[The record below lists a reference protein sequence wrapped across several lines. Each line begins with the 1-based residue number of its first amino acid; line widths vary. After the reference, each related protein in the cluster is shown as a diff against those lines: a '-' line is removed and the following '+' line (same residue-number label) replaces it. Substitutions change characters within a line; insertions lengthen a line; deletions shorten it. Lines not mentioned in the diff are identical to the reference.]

1 VKDAAHPAEIQKVLD
16 EYEDIFQEP
25 NTLPPTIPF
34 DHSIHLLPR
43 APPVNIRSYR
53 YSPAQKD
60 ETEKQLQ
67 GMLQSGIIKSSN
79 SPYASPILLVRK
91 KDETSRFCVDYRQLN
106 AQTIKNKHPM
116 PVVEELIDELAGAH

>member
-1 VKDAAHPAEIQKVLD
+1 
-16 EYEDIFQEP
+16 
-25 NTLPPTIPF
+25 
-34 DHSIHLLPR
+34 
-43 APPVNIRSYR
+43 
-53 YSPAQKD
+53 
-60 ETEKQLQ
+60 
-67 GMLQSGIIKSSN
+67 MLQSGIIKSSN